1 MKQGFIKTRT
11 LSPELRV
18 ADVKFNTAK
27 IIQAIWDSAERGVKL
42 LVLPELCVSS
52 ATCGD
57 LFLQRA
63 FLDACEGAVRDI
75 ANATYEK
82 HLVVVIGAPLRQ
94 RGRLYNCA
102 IVICDGKIL
111 GAVPKTTLT
120 TDEKRYFCS
129 PDGTENDIFISEV
142 SYAFSPRLIFENLQL
157 SELRLGIEFGEEL
170 FSAST
175 VAHDLCARGA
185 TIIACPSAM
194 PETYELET
202 QRLEQVK
209 AKSRM
214 LKCAYAL
221 SSAGECESTTDAIY
235 SASNIICENGEILAL
250 CEPFSKEEGDIIS
263 EIDVC
268 FLCDDRIHSGNYASV
283 SGEGELSTFF
293 SLDLEK
299 TMLTRH
305 IDPSPFTSKNIDE
318 YEKILTMQSLALAR
332 RLFAS
337 GSKTA
342 VLGISGGLDS
352 TLALLVLIRACDYLG
367 WDRKMVHCITMP
379 CFGTTKRTK
388 SNAIRLCES
397 LGVTLKEIDISRAVG
412 VHFEDLGIDMSDR
425 SVAFE
430 NGQARERTQ
439 VLMDYANTV
448 GGLVVGTGDLSEIAL
463 GWSTYN
469 ADHMSM
475 YNPNCDIPKTLV
487 RELVFYE
494 TGEAELEVGN
504 VLSDILTTPVSPE
517 LLPPDKDGK
526 IAQKTEDLVG
536 PYELH
541 DFFLYNFIKKGFA
554 PSKIYRIAK
563 HAFSGTFD
571 DEAIYKWLCVFIKR
585 FFTQQFKR
593 SCSPDGV
600 RVGPVALSPRAG
612 LKMPSDATY
621 WVWLDELNNNK
632 NY

>member
-1 MKQGFIKTRT
+1 MKQGFIKVRAFTP
-11 LSPELRV
+11 LSRV
-18 ADVKFNTAK
+18 ADVKYNTAK
-27 IIQAIWDSAERGVKL
+27 IIQAIWDSAERGAKI
-42 LVLPELCVSS
+42 LVFPELCVSS

-57 LFLQRA
+57 LFLQRP
-63 FLDACEGAVRDI
+63 FLDACENAVSDI

-82 HLVVVIGAPLRQ
+82 NIAVVVGAPLRL
-94 RGRLYNCA
+94 GNCLYNCA
-102 IVICDGKIL
+102 VVLFDGKIL
-111 GAVPKTTLT
+111 GVVPKTTLT
-120 TDEKRYFCS
+120 TDEKRYFFAPSGEEKCIS
-129 PDGTENDIFISEV
+129 INQNSYPFSQKLVFADAGISE
-142 SYAFSPRLIFENLQL
+142 LK
-157 SELRLGIEFGEEL
+157 LGIEFGDDL

-175 VAHDLCARGA
+175 MAHELCAKGA
-185 TIIACPSAM
+185 TVIACPSAM
-194 PETYELET
+194 PEVVYLEEK
-202 QRLEQVK
+202 RLDMAK
-209 AKSRM
+209 AKSRA
-214 LKCAYAL
+214 LKCAYIV

-235 SASNIICENGEILAL
+235 GSHNIICENGTLLAQ
-250 CEPFSKEEGDIIS
+250 CEPFPQNEGDAIS
-263 EIDVC
+263 EVDVS
-268 FLCDDRIHSGNYASV
+268 FLCDERVRSANYPTASDKELFVPFRLEV
-283 SGEGELSTFF
+283 S
-293 SLDLEK
+293 K
-299 TMLTRH
+299 TELTRF
-305 IDPSPFTSKNIDE
+305 IDPSPFVSQNIDN

-332 RLFAS
+332 RLSAS

-352 TLALLVLIRACDYLG
+352 TLALLVLIRACDFIG
-367 WDRKMVHCITMP
+367 WDRTAVHCITMP

-388 SNAIRLCES
+388 SNAIKLCEC
-397 LGVTLKEIDISRAVG
+397 LGVTLKEIDISNAVS
-412 VHFEDLGIDMSDR
+412 VHFEDIGLDKNDR

-430 NGQARERTQ
+430 NAQARERTQ
-439 VLMDYANTV
+439 ILMDYANTV
-448 GGLVVGTGDLSEIAL
+448 GALVVGTGDLSEIAL

-494 TGEAELEVGN
+494 TGEAPLEVGE
-504 VLSDILTTPVSPE
+504 VLSDILATPVSPE

-541 DFFLYNFIKKGFA
+541 DFFLYNFIRKGFA

-563 HAFSGTFD
+563 YAFEGKFD
-571 DEAIYKWLCVFIKR
+571 DETIYKWLCVFIKR

-600 RVGPVALSPRAG
+600 RVGSVALSPRAG

-632 NY
+632 D

>member
-1 MKQGFIKTRT
+1 MKQGFIKART
-11 LSPELRV
+11 LSPEERV

-27 IIQAIWDSAERGVKL
+27 IIQAIWDSDERGVKL

-57 LFLQRA
+57 LFLQRP

-75 ANATYEK
+75 ADATYEK
-82 HLVVVIGAPLRQ
+82 QLVAVIGAPLRQ
-94 RGRLYNCA
+94 GGRLYSCA
-102 IVICDGKIL
+102 IVICNGKIL
-111 GAVPKTTLT
+111 GAVPKTTLSA
-120 TDEKRYFCS
+120 DEKRYFCT
-129 PDGTENDIFISEV
+129 PDGAESNILIKEIS
-142 SYAFSPRLIFENLQL
+142 YPFSPRLIFECAQL
-157 SELRLGIEFGEEL
+157 RELKIGVEFGAEL
-170 FSAST
+170 FSSST

-185 TIIACPSAM
+185 TVIACPSAM
-194 PETYELET
+194 PEVVGLEEE
-202 QRLEQVK
+202 RLEQVR

-214 LKCAYAL
+214 LKCAYLVA
-221 SSAGECESTTDAIY
+221 SAGECESTTDAIY
-235 SASNIICENGEILAL
+235 GANNIICENGQTLAI
-250 CEPFSKEEGDIIS
+250 CQPFFEENGDAIS
-263 EIDVC
+263 EVDVC
-268 FLCDDRIHSGNYASV
+268 FLCDDRIQSGSYASA
-283 SGEGELSTFF
+283 SGEGEPCSAF
-293 SLDLEK
+293 SLDLQK
-299 TMLTRH
+299 TTLTRH
-305 IDPSPFTSKNIDE
+305 FDPSPFTAKNIDD

-332 RLFAS
+332 RLFVS

-352 TLALLVLIRACDYLG
+352 TLALLVLVRACEHLG
-367 WDRKMVHCITMP
+367 WDKKAIHCITMP

-388 SNAIRLCES
+388 SNAILLCES
-397 LGVTLKEIDISRAVG
+397 LGVTIKEIDISRAVG
-412 VHFEDLGIDMSDR
+412 VHFEDLGIDMNDR

-463 GWSTYN
+463 GWCTYN

-494 TGEAELEVGN
+494 AGEASVEVGQ
-504 VLSDILTTPVSPE
+504 VLSDILATPVSPE

-541 DFFLYNFIKKGFA
+541 DFFLYYFIKKGFA
-554 PSKIYRIAK
+554 PSKIYRVAK

-571 DEAIYKWLCVFIKR
+571 DETIYKWLCVFIKR

-632 NY
+632 DY

>member
-1 MKQGFIKTRT
+1 MKQGYIKARA

-42 LVLPELCVSS
+42 LVLPELCVSG

-57 LFLQRA
+57 LFLQKA
-63 FLDACEGAVRDI
+63 LIDACEDAVSSI
-75 ANATYEK
+75 AEATYEK
-82 HLVVVIGAPLRQ
+82 KIIVVLGAPLRQ
-94 RGRLYNCA
+94 RSRLYNCA
-102 IVICDGKIL
+102 VAICDGRIL

-120 TDEKRYFCS
+120 ADEKRYFCV
-129 PDGTENDIFISEV
+129 PDGTENDIFISEI
-142 SYAFSPRLIFENLQL
+142 SYPFSPRLIFEALQL
-157 SELRLGIEFGEEL
+157 SELKLGIEFGEEL
-170 FSAST
+170 FSAAT

-185 TIIACPSAM
+185 TVIACPSAT
-194 PETYELET
+194 PEIVGLEEE
-202 QRLEQVK
+202 RIEQIK

-214 LKCAYAL
+214 LKCAYVL
-221 SSAGECESTTDAIY
+221 SSAGECESTTDSIY
-235 SASNIICENGEILAL
+235 AASNIICENGQILTQCA
-250 CEPFSKEEGDIIS
+250 PFSEADGSVIS
-263 EIDVC
+263 EIDVR
-268 FLCDDRIHSGNYASV
+268 FLNDDRIRCGNFASV
-283 SGEGELSTFF
+283 SGEGDFSVFF
-293 SLDLEK
+293 TLALEK
-299 TMLTRH
+299 TTLTRF
-305 IDPSPFTSKNIDE
+305 IDPSPFTSKHIDE

-332 RLFAS
+332 RLQAS

-352 TLALLVLIRACDYLG
+352 TLALLVLIRACDHLG
-367 WDRKMVHCITMP
+367 WDRASIHCITMP

-388 SNAIRLCES
+388 SNAILLCES
-397 LGVTLKEIDISRAVG
+397 LGVTIKEINISRAVG
-412 VHFEDLGIDMSDR
+412 VHFEDIGIDTSDR
-425 SVAFE
+425 SVTFE
-430 NGQARERTQ
+430 NAQARERTQ
-439 VLMDYANTV
+439 VLMDYANMV

-475 YNPNCDIPKTLV
+475 YNPNCNIPKTLV

-494 TGEAELEVGN
+494 AGEASLEVGQ
-504 VLSDILTTPVSPE
+504 VLSDILATPVSPE

-563 HAFSGTFD
+563 YAFDGDFD
-571 DEAIYKWLCVFIKR
+571 DETIYKWLCVFIKR

-600 RVGPVALSPRAG
+600 RVGPVSLSPRAG

-632 NY
+632 DY